1 MRTVAA
7 VMLKCTP
14 SWAAVSP
21 YKYRRKNSS
30 PSGGGSAMICAISS
44 VSYTHLRN
52 YLLMHPMGPN
62 VAGVIGSA
70 VAAGILIN
78 MCG

>member
-1 MRTVAA
+1 
-7 VMLKCTP
+7 MLKCTP

-44 VSYTHLRN
+44 RLSRWLSSATASLASSRSSSGSVSPRRSR
-52 YLLMHPMGPN
+52 
-62 VAGVIGSA
+62 AR
-70 VAAGILIN
+70 
-78 MCG
+78 